1 MHVRARLALSLA
13 TVAVAAVAVCVG
25 IAQGSA
31 ADASLN
37 AEGPQPY
44 TVGLFGDMP
53 YNAQG
58 KADYPFL
65 LQDVNDAK
73 VEFSIFDGDLEA
85 GGDGPCADSLYTTA
99 LANFNSLER
108 PLVWV
113 PGDNDWTDCW
123 GRYGPGT
130 QPYSDPIERL
140 AHERTLFASTSQSL
154 GKKTLTRTRESAE
167 GGRTRSTRRTSA
179 GRSGR
184 SSTSA

>member
-1 MHVRARLALSLA
+1 
-13 TVAVAAVAVCVG
+13 VAVAAVAVCVG

-73 VEFSIFDGDLEA
+73 VEFSIFDGDLKA

-108 PLVWV
+108 PL
-113 PGDNDWTDCW
+113 CW